1 MPGCTGD
8 ARLHIDRV
16 TALHYSCCSASGSHR
31 DRGDVVHLLYVG
43 HSAMACCWK
52 TLVDQLHG
60 VGGDDPGEAGGG
72 LLWAPLATETHYAL
86 NFLSLQW
93 WLLHSTD
100 SP

>member
-1 MPGCTGD
+1 MQNAVET
-8 ARLHIDRV
+8 ARVLLWAPFSVLLLLLYWSV

-60 VGGDDPGEAGGG
+60 VGGDDPAVRGPGE
-72 LLWAPLATETHYAL
+72 LRPL
-86 NFLSLQW
+86 
-93 WLLHSTD
+93 
-100 SP
+100 